1 MYWDRQACED
11 GEREVLMFPL
21 PVDDDIFRNTRLSFR
36 TNGRQLDHIATPD
49 FHLALLL
56 NIRVYLSGRVMS
68 RGPAQLVRPLARLC
82 WTSAGPA
89 LSNAVAGPSSLRP
102 YSRPLSTS
110 SARQSRPNPKHAAGT
125 SATMVKP
132 PHRITHRIVQLVD
145 ATTNTLTDPQPL
157 HSIRFDKT
165 THELRLVSDSPPVVK
180 LISLADEAEKA
191 KALEVKLKLNR
202 KTAFEDKEVQIS
214 WNSADGD
221 LRHKLDIA
229 RGFLERGDRV
239 HMVFAP
245 KGTGAG
251 VPEISQVR
259 KEEILSY
266 FEHGMED
273 LGMRW
278 RDELKTKTS
287 VVVYW
292 QASSAVRQ
300 EKKLKVNEAELSKRK
315 IKDEKKEQRRLK
327 EEERKRKAA
336 EKA

>member
-1 MYWDRQACED
+1 MS
-11 GEREVLMFPL
+11 L
-21 PVDDDIFRNTRLSFR
+21 
-36 TNGRQLDHIATPD
+36 TP
-49 FHLALLL
+49 
-56 NIRVYLSGRVMS
+56 IRFL
-68 RGPAQLVRPLARLC
+68 RPLTHLH
-82 WTSAGPA
+82 A
-89 LSNAVAGPSSLRP
+89 LTTVPRSSNAVAGPSSLRA
-102 YSRPLSTS
+102 SCRSLSTS
-110 SARQSRPNPKHAAGT
+110 SPRQSRQNPKHAPGAAV
-125 SATMVKP
+125 SAKKP
-132 PHRITHRIVQLVD
+132 AHRITHRVVQLVD
-145 ATTNTLTDPQPL
+145 PSTNTLTEPQPL
-157 HSIRFDKT
+157 HSIQFDRS

-180 LISLADEAEKA
+180 LISLAEEAEKA
-191 KALEVKLKLNR
+191 KQLEVKLKLNR

-221 LRHKLDIA
+221 LKHKLDVA

-251 VPEISQVR
+251 VPEISQAR
-259 KEEILSY
+259 KDEMLAY

-292 QASSAVRQ
+292 QANSAVRQ
-300 EKKLKVNEAELSKRK
+300 EKKMKVNEAELAKRK
-315 IKDEKKEQRRLK
+315 IKDEKKEARRLK